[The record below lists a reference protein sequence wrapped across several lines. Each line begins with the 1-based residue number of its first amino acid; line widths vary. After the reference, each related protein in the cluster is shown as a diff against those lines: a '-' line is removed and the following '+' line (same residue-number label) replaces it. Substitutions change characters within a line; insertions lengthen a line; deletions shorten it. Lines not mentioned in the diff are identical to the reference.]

1 MIIGIDLGTTNSEVA
16 VFKDGNVSIVKED
29 GSEIMPSF
37 VGLNFENKLV
47 VGREARN
54 QYAVRPEQ
62 TIRSIKRKMGSAEVV
77 RLGDQDYRPPE
88 ISAMILRELK
98 KRAEREL
105 GVTVSKAVITVPAYF
120 NDAQRQATREAG
132 DLAGLEVMRIINEPT
147 AAGLAFEAEGVEGAK
162 KVMVFDL
169 GGGTFD
175 VSLLK
180 MSGDIVEVLASHGD
194 NHLGGDDIDEMLFEH
209 LLHIFYKEHPEESA
223 MAHVSINRMR
233 LACEKLKID
242 LSSMASATLAETG
255 LVLENGETA
264 DFSHEISRAD
274 FEELCGEL
282 LRKTLG
288 SVAHVMAQA
297 GVRPQEI
304 DDVVLVGGSTR
315 IPMVVDI
322 LEAEL
327 GIRPRYDVHP
337 DLAVA
342 YGAGVMAARLSGERS
357 HRILVDVTPYTFGT
371 RAQGDLDGVFSNECF
386 FPIIKSGTP
395 LPARRGQVFY
405 TSHPGQRQVQVEIY
419 QGDSTNAM
427 DNVHVGEFMV
437 EDLDESARGSTPVL
451 LNMCLDLDG
460 ILTVTAIEQHTGLSK
475 SVVLDDVLSAMSEDE
490 MANSRDKIRQ
500 LFGDDDDEE
509 EEGKDLEKTSPTPEQ
524 DDSGLNKIMARAQQ
538 LRGNLDDEDQK
549 DLDEAISDAQKAM
562 KSDDKEALSTA
573 CETIEDI
580 LFFVEGS

>member
-29 GSEIMPSF
+29 GNAIMPSF
-37 VGLNFENKLV
+37 VGLNFEGKLV

-62 TIRSIKRKMGSAEVV
+62 TIRSIKRKMGSDDVV
-77 RLGDQDYRPPE
+77 RLGEQSYRPPE

-98 KRAEREL
+98 KRAEKEL
-105 GVTVSKAVITVPAYF
+105 GEPVSKAVITVPAYF

-132 DLAGLEVMRIINEPT
+132 DLAGLEVLRIINEPT

-162 KVMVFDL
+162 QVMVFDL

-194 NHLGGDDIDEMLFEH
+194 NHLGGDDVDEMLYEH
-209 LLHIFYKEHPEESA
+209 LLALFYKEHPA
-223 MAHVSINRMR
+223 GAALAPVSINRMQ
-233 LACEKLKID
+233 LACEQLKID

-255 LVLENGETA
+255 LMLEDGKTV
-264 DFSHEISRAD
+264 DFSHEVSRAD
-274 FEELCGEL
+274 FEMLCGEL

-288 SVAHVMAQA
+288 SVRHVMAQA
-297 GVRPQEI
+297 GVQSHEI

-322 LEAEL
+322 LETEL

-371 RAQGDLDGVFSNECF
+371 RAQGMVEGEYTNDCF
-386 FPIIKSGTP
+386 VPIIKSGTP

-405 TSHPGQRQVQVEIY
+405 TSCSGQEKVQVEIY
-419 QGDSTNAM
+419 QGESNYAQE
-427 DNVHVGEFMV
+427 NILVGEFLV
-437 EDLDESARGSTPVL
+437 EDLDESADDGSPVL
-451 LNMCLDLDG
+451 LNMGLDLDG

-475 SVVLDDVLSAMSEDE
+475 SVVLDDVLRVLSEEE
-490 MANSRDKIRQ
+490 MEASRKKIRN
-500 LFGDDDDEE
+500 LFGDEE
-509 EEGKDLEKTSPTPEQ
+509 ESDDVEQEAPTAQ
-524 DDSGLNKIMARAQQ
+524 RTGSAAVDDALNRAKQ
-538 LRGNLDDEDQK
+538 LRGDLDDEDQK
-549 DLDEAISDAQKAM
+549 DLDEAIGDVQ
-562 KSDDKEALSTA
+562 EALKSEDKDALDTA
-573 CETIEDI
+573 IETIEDI
-580 LFFVEGS
+580 LFFVEEA